1 MTGLSGLVMR
11 GICSI
16 FAQNKTDYDTTTA
29 IHTFQIPRRQ
39 RLGRSL
45 GALRKVVPLQRTLE
59 RGGLRPGFRR
69 PEFRSRRHLA
79 RRGVHRHPLPLGC
92 RPATVMSSTW
102 PSRPPCGDKTWAPR
116 HSRPSA
122 GRSGASSSKSTRPK
136 TTFRSAAR
144 HFYERL
150 GFVANPYQYIHP
162 SFRKPFTP
170 HRLVLMSY
178 PGAITYEEA
187 RSFADF
193 VREAVLRYSEHEAPA
208 LPKLP

>member
-1 MTGLSGLVMR
+1 
-11 GICSI
+11 
-16 FAQNKTDYDTTTA
+16 
-29 IHTFQIPRRQ
+29 
-39 RLGRSL
+39 
-45 GALRKVVPLQRTLE
+45 
-59 RGGLRPGFRR
+59 
-69 PEFRSRRHLA
+69 
-79 RRGVHRHPLPLGC
+79 
-92 RPATVMSSTW
+92 MSSTW
-102 PSRPPCGDKTWAPR
+102 PSHPPCGDKTWAPP

-122 GRSGASSSKSTRPK
+122 GRSGRVILEIDPPVDDISIR
-136 TTFRSAAR
+136 RL

-193 VREAVLRYSEHEAPA
+193 VREAVLRYSEHEAPT
-208 LPKLP
+208 LPNLA